1 MKINVTPLNLHPN
14 DPEFRARQAID
25 YRRPSGVAEIK
36 PVSPNSGHWL

>member
-25 YRRPSGVAEIK
+25 YPQAKRRCW
-36 PVSPNSGHWL
+36 N